1 MAATQLPPT
10 PELAELAELLG
21 PADAR
26 ELTRTFLH
34 DTPRLIADLADVS
47 AAPSGP
53 PVQQIAAHSLKS
65 TSRLVG
71 ANGLAVLAGNLETRM
86 AGGGH
91 PPSVTEILA
100 INDEYER
107 VGRILSR
114 FAQS

>member
-1 MAATQLPPT
+1 MAAAQLPPT

-34 DTPRLIADLADVS
+34 DTPRLIADLADAS
-47 AAPSGP
+47 DTPSGP

-65 TSRLVG
+65 TARLVG
-71 ANGLAVLAGNLETRM
+71 ANVLAALAGNLETRM
-86 AGGGH
+86 AAGG
-91 PPSVTEILA
+91 PSPSVTEILA

-107 VGRILSR
+107 VSGILSR